1 MQALGARSAWC
12 VGHMK
17 RFGKESQKSLFRERC
32 ELSRVPV
39 IVMLGIVVG
48 MHLFERWRP
57 LNEFSVFLMWGV
69 LGLAVLQIAV
79 TLNVVRRR
87 RDAFRRAIAAD
98 NLLCPF
104 CTYDLR
110 GIEQT
115 VPPGMSEPE
124 IECPECGAVVRVN
137 DLAVAWDQDVQ
148 VAEVRAWIDSK
159 ERK

>member
-1 MQALGARSAWC
+1 MQAFGAGLAWC

-17 RFGKESQKSLFRERC
+17 WSKGESPKSLFRERC
-32 ELSRVPV
+32 ELSRTPV
-39 IVMLGIVVG
+39 ILMLGIVVG
-48 MHLFERWRP
+48 MHMFQRWRP
-57 LNEFSVFLMWGV
+57 LNNVSTVLVWGV
-69 LGLAVLQIAV
+69 LGLALLQIIV

-87 RDAFRRAIAAD
+87 RDAFRRAMEAD

-115 VPPGMSEPE
+115 VRQGNGESE
-124 IECPECGAVVRVN
+124 IECPECGADVRVN
-137 DLAVAWDQDVQ
+137 DLAVAWDQEVQ
-148 VAEVRAWIDSK
+148 VSEVRAWVDSK